1 MFPEF
6 FAAAPVIRTH
16 DALARLLGAAD
27 GGLLEYRYQDAV
39 RLAGHSCPT
48 VAGAF
53 LATRRALAFLYPDE
67 MARRGEI
74 RLELAGPP
82 EAGVSGVIAAV
93 AGLITG
99 AAAEGGFA
107 GLGGRHARRHLL
119 RFNQPLPPRRL
130 RFVRT
135 DNKAAVEVAL
145 ELASVP
151 ADPRLGGLLTACLA
165 NQADHGEQQLFAELW
180 QARVRRL
187 LVEHADDAAVFPL
200 YPVEAG
206 R

>member
-1 MFPEF
+1 M
-6 FAAAPVIRTH
+6 
-16 DALARLLGAAD
+16 
-27 GGLLEYRYQDAV
+27 
-39 RLAGHSCPT
+39 
-48 VAGAF
+48 
-53 LATRRALAFLYPDE
+53 
-67 MARRGEI
+67 
-74 RLELAGPP
+74 
-82 EAGVSGVIAAV
+82 
-93 AGLITG
+93 
-99 AAAEGGFA
+99 
-107 GLGGRHARRHLL
+107 
-119 RFNQPLPPRRL
+119 
-130 RFVRT
+130 
-135 DNKAAVEVAL
+135 AVEVAL

>member
-1 MFPEF
+1 MFPAF
-6 FAAAPVIRTH
+6 FADAPVIRTR

-27 GGLLEYRYQDAV
+27 GGLLEYRYEDAV

-53 LATRRALAFLYPDE
+53 LGTRRALACLYPDE
-67 MARRGEI
+67 PARRGEI
-74 RLELAGPP
+74 RVELAGPP

-119 RFNQPLPPRRL
+119 RFNQTLAPRRL
-130 RFVRT
+130 RFVRA
-135 DNKAAVEVAL
+135 DNNMAVEVAL
-145 ELASVP
+145 ELTSVP
-151 ADPRLGGLLTACLA
+151 ADPRLGGLLGACLA
-165 NQADHGEQQLFAELW
+165 DRADHGEQQLFAELW
-180 QARVRRL
+180 QARVRKL
-187 LVEHADDAAVFPL
+187 LVEHADDVAVFPL
-200 YPVEAG
+200 YPVEASQ
-206 R
+206 